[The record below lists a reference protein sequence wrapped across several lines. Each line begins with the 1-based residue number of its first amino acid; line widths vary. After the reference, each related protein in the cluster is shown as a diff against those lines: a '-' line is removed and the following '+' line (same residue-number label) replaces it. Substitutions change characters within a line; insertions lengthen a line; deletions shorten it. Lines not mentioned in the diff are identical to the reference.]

1 MIILHISD
9 IHYDKALLSE
19 IKNRNY
25 DVLCISGD
33 LLAEPGCTP
42 INVQINEIISILK
55 KVKKPLFVA
64 SGNHDLDGKWLRKIK
79 KAHLGGENEK
89 IKNIKIGVVNFG
101 CDDFSKFKKC
111 DVLVTHVPPFGSKTA
126 ICSQSGNDLGD
137 KILAKAI
144 KKGQISPRYILCGH
158 IHNPMTNYEIFEKIN
173 ILNASCKAYDI
184 DIQDFL

>member
-55 KVKKPLFVA
+55 KVKKTAVY
-64 SGNHDLDGKWLRKIK
+64 SKR
-79 KAHLGGENEK
+79 ESR
-89 IKNIKIGVVNFG
+89 FG
-101 CDDFSKFKKC
+101 RQM
-111 DVLVTHVPPFGSKTA
+111 A
-126 ICSQSGNDLGD
+126 
-137 KILAKAI
+137 
-144 KKGQISPRYILCGH
+144 
-158 IHNPMTNYEIFEKIN
+158 
-173 ILNASCKAYDI
+173 
-184 DIQDFL
+184 

>member
-55 KVKKPLFVA
+55 KVKNRCL
-64 SGNHDLDGKWLRKIK
+64 
-79 KAHLGGENEK
+79 
-89 IKNIKIGVVNFG
+89 
-101 CDDFSKFKKC
+101 
-111 DVLVTHVPPFGSKTA
+111 
-126 ICSQSGNDLGD
+126 
-137 KILAKAI
+137 
-144 KKGQISPRYILCGH
+144 
-158 IHNPMTNYEIFEKIN
+158 
-173 ILNASCKAYDI
+173 
-184 DIQDFL
+184 